1 MGAHTKTT
9 RATRQAAIRSL
20 IEANAW
26 STAAAEALMAEFRCS
41 RRTIFG
47 DYRALKEGKLAP
59 PKLVKL
65 PKPGKRIDLS
75 SVDLEQ
81 VHRWLLDRLSADLAA
96 GTFASTARVS
106 AYREIRAIATNL
118 HELRSAQRPEEV
130 AGSRD
135 EVRTRLADA
144 LERLPAS
151 LRRAVN
157 S

>member
-20 IEANAW
+20 IEADAW
-26 STAAAEALMAEFRCS
+26 STGAAEALMVELGCS

-47 DYRALKEGKLAP
+47 DYRALKDGQVER

-65 PKPGKRIDLS
+65 PKPGKRIDLGT
-75 SVDLEQ
+75 VDIEQ

-96 GTFASTARVS
+96 GTFVSTARVS
-106 AYREIRAIATNL
+106 AYREIRAIATAL
-118 HELRSAQRPEEV
+118 HDLRSAQRPEEV

-135 EVRTRLADA
+135 EVRARLAEA